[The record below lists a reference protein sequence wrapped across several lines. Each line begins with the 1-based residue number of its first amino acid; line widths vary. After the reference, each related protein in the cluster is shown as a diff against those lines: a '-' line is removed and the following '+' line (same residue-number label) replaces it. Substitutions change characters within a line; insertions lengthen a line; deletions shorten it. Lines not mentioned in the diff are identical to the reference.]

1 MLSSPFLYDIWDVEW
16 QAKHHICIGRIIESK
31 PRLSCCLTYV
41 HGANESDAVQ
51 NAYSELDSAMSR
63 LKTAI
68 TPEQAGLL
76 IRLENAISTVM
87 GETMNYYYRVG
98 LLRCR
103 LSFPFETF
111 SISLLISACNSRCFC
126 LRPHASVRRR
136 PPASGA
142 HLRWN

>member
-1 MLSSPFLYDIWDVEW
+1 MASPISVEETLSEAIEQIVVD
-16 QAKHHICIGRIIESK
+16 RIN
-31 PRLSCCLTYV
+31 V

-87 GETMNYYYRVG
+87 G
-98 LLRCR
+98 
-103 LSFPFETF
+103 LS
-111 SISLLISACNSRCFC
+111 LI
-126 LRPHASVRRR
+126 HI
-136 PPASGA
+136 
-142 HLRWN
+142 